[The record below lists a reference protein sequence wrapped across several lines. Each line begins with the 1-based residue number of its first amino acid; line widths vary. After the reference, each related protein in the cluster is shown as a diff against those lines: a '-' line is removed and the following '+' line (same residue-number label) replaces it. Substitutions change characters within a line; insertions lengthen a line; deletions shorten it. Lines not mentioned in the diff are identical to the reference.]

1 VIKIISIG
9 QSNDYQANINDY
21 AKRLKNQ
28 YKITFID
35 IENSKSKNIEC
46 RNIESE
52 KILKHLDNKSYIILL
67 DEIGKPIN
75 NLELNKTINIH
86 NNITFIIGGSY
97 GVSEKIKKSVNLTI
111 KISDLIFP
119 HEIVKL
125 ILTEQIYRSQ
135 CINENHPYHH
145 I

>member
-1 VIKIISIG
+1 MIKIISIG